1 MEGTTMKQKRAN
13 SKIKMHAWT
22 PFKTK
27 TLPFAAILLSLFIGP
42 VHAMAESVPPS
53 PTNIKAV
60 SVSAARIDLSW
71 KDNSVET
78 GFKVYRKAGAAP
90 WTLIAITAANAVGY
104 RDNTALNNLSS
115 MPYRYYVCSYNDAG
129 SSQIPNLAIVPFRPT
144 NLRAVPGTKD
154 RSINLTWQDHS
165 NNESGFEIF
174 RKAGPCSSKSVWGR
188 VAVVAVN
195 KTSWTDTGLI
205 AGHTYSY
212 RIRAYKKTGITLP
225 SYGYSMWSNC
235 IPVTVGTANITG
247 GYAYVANQ
255 YANTISQY
263 TIGVDGVLTPMS
275 PAAVMTG
282 DVPESITVDPS
293 GKYAYVANAKPTP
306 AGRIFQYTIEADGA
320 LSPMSTPWVSAG
332 TYPVSIAVDPSGRY
346 AYVANNLTGNISQ
359 YTVGSDGALTPMNP
373 ATVMSGSGYPNA
385 PSCIVVDPAGKHV
398 YVANADGK
406 SISQYTIGATGM
418 ISPMTPAMV
427 ATSGVN
433 GNAHHMAVHPSGN
446 FLYVAGY
453 FDNVIFQ
460 YTVGVNGALSLMSP
474 ATAAT
479 GPYPGAVVVDSLGN
493 YAYVVSASM
502 PSAAISQYTIG
513 ATGALT
519 PMVPATIAATTG
531 FANAALGPSGK
542 YVYAT
547 SGYPGSTVSQF
558 SIGANGALSP
568 MTPATV
574 PSGSGPNSIVTVM
587 K

>member
-1 MEGTTMKQKRAN
+1 MEGTTMDQKRAN
-13 SKIKMHAWT
+13 SKMTMHAWT
-22 PFKTK
+22 LFKTK
-27 TLPFAAILLSLFIGP
+27 TLPFAVILLSLFIGP

-71 KDNSVET
+71 KDNSVDT

-90 WTLIAITAANAVGY
+90 WTLIAKTAANAVGY
-104 RDNTALNNLSS
+104 RDTTALNNFSS
-115 MPYRYYVCSYNDAG
+115 MAYRYYVCSYNDAG
-129 SSQIPNLAIVPFRPT
+129 TSPIPNLAIVPFRPT

-174 RKAGPCSSKSVWGR
+174 RKAGPCSSASVWGR
-188 VAVVAVN
+188 VAVMAAN

-205 AGHTYSY
+205 SGHTYSY
-212 RIRAYKKTGITLP
+212 RMRAYKKTGSTLP

-255 YANTISQY
+255 YDNTISQY
-263 TIGVDGVLTPMS
+263 TIGAQGTLSPMS
-275 PAAVMTG
+275 PASVVTG
-282 DVPESITVDPS
+282 ETPEWITVDPL

-306 AGRIFQYTIEADGA
+306 AGRIFQYTIEANGT

-332 TYPVSIAVDPSGRY
+332 TYPVSIAVDPSGKY
-346 AYVANNLTGNISQ
+346 AYVANNQSGNISQ
-359 YTVGSDGALTPMNP
+359 YKVSSDGTLTPLTP
-373 ATVMSGSGYPNA
+373 ATVMSGAGYPNA

-398 YVANADGK
+398 YVSNADGN
-406 SISQYTIGATGM
+406 SISQYTIGATGLL
-418 ISPMTPAMV
+418 SPMTPATV
-427 ATSGVN
+427 ATSGVD
-433 GNAHHMAVHPSGN
+433 GNAHHMAVHPFGKS
-446 FLYVAGY
+446 LYVAGY

-460 YTVGVNGALSLMSP
+460 YTIGVNGGLSPMTP
-474 ATAAT
+474 ATTAT
-479 GPYPGAVVVDSLGN
+479 GTYPGAVVVDPLGN
-493 YAYVVSASM
+493 YAYAVSAAM

-519 PMVPATIAATTG
+519 PLTPATIAATTG
-531 FANAALGPSGK
+531 FANIAIDPSGK

-558 SIGANGALSP
+558 KIGANGVLSP

-574 PSGSGPNSIVTVM
+574 TSGSGPNSIVTVM